1 MQETNFERLAQSM
14 QSQELCSCGRDERV
28 IFVCQFAKCEYKDKQ
43 PLYCMKC
50 YNDEPSNHDHKGD
63 FIVAKGDKFKRDWRQ
78 TREDI
83 QNTASKVKDLWANQ
97 GPLVEIL
104 ATQNRK
110 VIDDYQ
116 KLCELE
122 SSAT

>member
-1 MQETNFERLAQSM
+1 
-14 QSQELCSCGRDERV
+14 
-28 IFVCQFAKCEYKDKQ
+28 
-43 PLYCMKC
+43 MKC

-63 FIVAKGDKFKRDWRQ
+63 FIVAKGDKIKRDWRQ

-83 QNTASKVKDLWANQ
+83 QNTASKVKDWWANQ

-122 SSAT
+122 TSVS